1 MTAIQ
6 VGDLVRVS
14 DYVVDGNFAGV
25 GKVIRI
31 RYPWITVRGVDQF
44 NKHGNW
50 GTFDFEADRVTFLG
64 GVVKREQQSGTKAT
78 NPKDA
83 VGSDKLPLHLWPE
96 TATVMGTLGLLD
108 GMLKYG
114 RSNWRSAGV
123 RATIYIDA
131 VRRHIN
137 AYAEGE
143 DIDAIEDGG
152 SGLPHLAHAL
162 ACLAILVDAQAAGK
176 LTDDRAYNG
185 AGYRALVEE
194 LTPHVARLKAKHA
207 DKSPKHY
214 TVADG
219 A

>member
-1 MTAIQ
+1 MIE
-6 VGDLVRVS
+6 G
-14 DYVVDGNFAGV
+14 
-25 GKVIRI
+25 
-31 RYPWITVRGVDQF
+31 
-44 NKHGNW
+44 
-50 GTFDFEADRVTFLG
+50 E
-64 GVVKREQQSGTKAT
+64 TKAT

-83 VGSDKLPLHLWPE
+83 IGCDKLPLHLWPE

-131 VRRHIN
+131 VRRHLN
-137 AYAEGE
+137 AFAEGE

-185 AGYRALVEE
+185 AGYRKLVEE
-194 LTPHVARLKAKHA
+194 LTPHVARLKLKHA
-207 DKSPKHY
+207 DKTPKHY